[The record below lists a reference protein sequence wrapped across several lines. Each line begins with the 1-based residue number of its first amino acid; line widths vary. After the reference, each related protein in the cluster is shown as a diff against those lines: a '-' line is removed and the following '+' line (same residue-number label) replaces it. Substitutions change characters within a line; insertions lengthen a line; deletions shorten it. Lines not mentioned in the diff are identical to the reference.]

1 MPRCLSMTNLLV
13 ALVFSAASGFSADI
27 GATLIRQPGAS
38 LDTSL
43 RNELDHAVDL
53 ATEWLAAHQN
63 ADGSWG
69 SETDRVS
76 RTSIALLALTARTN
90 LYSDA
95 CARAAVWV
103 DAHPPSDTDAS
114 DAYAWRM
121 IALLSAAA
129 NTPGRSDL
137 TQRLINEALPHAPTT
152 NTWFFSQLLWN
163 DALAL
168 AGQRV
173 RPLSTSLAER
183 KLQSYAADWPP
194 LYKAPYCIW
203 LPTHLINR
211 RSNGVLER
219 NGTQLDWRRDIAQ
232 NVINSQRRDPAGGGY
247 WGQSEGD
254 DHIRETAFGI
264 LTLLEL

>member
-1 MPRCLSMTNLLV
+1 MPRCLSMPNRLF
-13 ALVFSAASGFSADI
+13 ALIFSATLGLGADI

-53 ATEWLAAHQN
+53 AAAWLAGHQN
-63 ADGSWG
+63 TDGSWG

-103 DAHPPSDTDAS
+103 DAHPPADTDTSDT
-114 DAYAWRM
+114 YAWRM

-129 NTPGRSDL
+129 NTPGRLDL
-137 TQRLINEALPHAPTT
+137 TQRLIREALPHEPTT
-152 NTWFFSQLLWN
+152 NDLFFSQLLWS

-173 RPLSTSLAER
+173 RPLPAPIAER
-183 KLQSYAADWPP
+183 VLQSHAADWPP
-194 LYKAPYCIW
+194 RNTTPDSLW
-203 LPTHLINR
+203 LPAHLINR
-211 RSNGVLER
+211 MRKGVLER

-232 NVINSQRRDPAGGGY
+232 SLINSQRRDPAGGGY
-247 WGQSEGD
+247 WSPSECD
-254 DHIRETAFGI
+254 ARIHATAFGI